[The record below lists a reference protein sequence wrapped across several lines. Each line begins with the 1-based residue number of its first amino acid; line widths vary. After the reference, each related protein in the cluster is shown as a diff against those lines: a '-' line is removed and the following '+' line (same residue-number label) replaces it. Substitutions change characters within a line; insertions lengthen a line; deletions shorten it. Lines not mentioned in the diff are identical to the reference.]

1 MSLTID
7 WTDVVIRLAFTIV
20 ASALIGINRGEQG
33 RAAGFRTIML
43 VSLAAAISM
52 IQANLLMNAAGKKP
66 DSFIVLDLMRLPLG
80 ILTGVG
86 FIGGG
91 AILRRGKMIVGV
103 TTAATLWFVTVMGLC
118 FGGGQMGLGVAAAAL
133 AMFVV
138 WGLKRFDERLVRD
151 RHAVLV
157 VKIAADGP
165 TDAAIREN
173 LRSGPLRVTSCSV
186 TVVPE
191 KQMRKLHY
199 ELDWHT
205 SENNT
210 TVPAAIERI
219 AQQPG
224 VLRLQWKP

>member
-1 MSLTID
+1 
-7 WTDVVIRLAFTIV
+7 
-20 ASALIGINRGEQG
+20 
-33 RAAGFRTIML
+33 ML
-43 VSLAAAISM
+43 VSLAAAIAM
-52 IQANLLMNAAGKKP
+52 IQANLLMSTVGKAS
-66 DSFIVLDLMRLPLG
+66 DSFVVLDLMRFPLG

-118 FGGGQMGLGVAAAAL
+118 FGGGQIGLGVAAAAL
-133 AMFVV
+133 AIIVL
-138 WGLKRFDERLVRD
+138 WALKRFDERLIRD

-157 VKIAADGP
+157 VNIASDGP

-173 LRSGPLRVTSCSV
+173 LHAGPLRVTSCSV

-191 KQMRKLHY
+191 KQTRKLHY

-205 SENNT
+205 SEDDT
-210 TVPAAIERI
+210 AVPAAIELI
-219 AQQPG
+219 GKQPG